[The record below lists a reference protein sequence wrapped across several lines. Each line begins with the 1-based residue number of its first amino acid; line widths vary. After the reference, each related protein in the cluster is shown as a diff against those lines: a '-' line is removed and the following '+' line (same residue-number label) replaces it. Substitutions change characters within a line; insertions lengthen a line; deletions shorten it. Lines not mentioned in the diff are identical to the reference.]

1 MTYVDHIINK
11 NFRMNILFLTV
22 VKIKS
27 LDDGGI
33 FPDLLRKFRNEG
45 HNVYIMSPIERR
57 DKLKSHTI
65 KERNTEILKVKT
77 LNIQKAHLIEKGI
90 ATLAIEYQYLRA
102 LKFNFS
108 NVKFDLVLYSTP
120 PITFS
125 KVIEYVKKRDNA
137 FSYLLLKDIFPQNA
151 VDMGML
157 KKGGLLH
164 KFFLMKERKLY
175 GISDKIGCL
184 SQANVD
190 FVLRHNPEVDPNKL
204 EINPNSIDP
213 KEKVITLEQ
222 KQNIKTKYGLPF
234 DKKIFAYGGN
244 LGKPQGLDF
253 LFSTINKTINEDLF
267 FLIVGSGTE
276 YDRVK
281 SFFDTN
287 KPKNAKLLKGLP
299 KVDYDILLNACD
311 VGLIFLHKDFTI
323 PNIPGRLLSYLEL
336 SMPVIAATDVNTDIN
351 EIIEKNK
358 CGYWLES
365 GDDEAMQ
372 VAISNMMNNEPYFK
386 EMKINALKLLQ
397 DKYSVSRTY
406 NLIMKENV

>member
-1 MTYVDHIINK
+1 
-11 NFRMNILFLTV
+11 MNILFLTV

-45 HNVYIMSPIERR
+45 HNVYIMSPTERR
-57 DKLKSHTI
+57 DKLKSHII

-102 LKFNFS
+102 LKSNFL

-125 KVIEYVKKRDNA
+125 KVIEYVKIRDNA

-151 VDMGML
+151 VDMGLL
-157 KKGGLLH
+157 KKGGVLH

-175 GISDKIGCL
+175 QISDKIGCL

-190 FVLRHNPEVDPNKL
+190 FVLRHNPEVNPNKL

-213 KEKVITLEQ
+213 KEKVITVEQ
-222 KQNIKTKYGLPF
+222 KQNIKRKYGLPLA
-234 DKKIFAYGGN
+234 KKIFVYGGN
-244 LGKPQGLDF
+244 LGKPQGLEF
-253 LFSTINKTINEDLF
+253 LFSTISNTKNEDVF

-276 YDRVK
+276 FERVRC
-281 SFFDTN
+281 FFDKN
-287 KPKNAKLLKGLP
+287 KPLNAKLLKGLQ

-311 VGLIFLHKDFTI
+311 VGLIFLHKNFTI
-323 PNIPGRLLSYLEL
+323 PNIPCRLLSYLEMG
-336 SMPVIAATDVNTDIN
+336 MPVIAATDVNTDLN
-351 EIIEKNK
+351 DIITNSK

-372 VAISNMMNNEPYFK
+372 KAISNMMSNQLFFN
-386 EMKINALKLLQ
+386 EMKINGLNLLHNE
-397 DKYSVSRTY
+397 YTVTRTY
-406 NLIMKENV
+406 DLILKEMLNV